1 MRASKIL
8 LTERYGIYEYFVY
21 RIITGKDD
29 TIIIIQLFSKE
40 EYAIIR
46 SKIEFVLPLDGKK
59 CLH

>member
-21 RIITGKDD
+21 KIITGKDD

-46 SKIEFVLPLDGKK
+46 SKIEFVLPLDEKK
-59 CLH
+59 YLH